1 MELKSLLLTPTE
13 RMGLLEKEVESPKEE
28 NESMKEEVKSLKEKV
43 ESLNERVESLKE
55 EIESSKTSRTAEIQ
69 SLKRKHAEELLA
81 LEVNYEKEIRLNK
94 KKKWVN
100 KLEFLNKICN
110 ECLLLSI

>member
-1 MELKSLLLTPTE
+1 MITKLGLRNIVLFFIIQIIREEEATNPSNNVSLMELKSLLTPTE
-13 RMGLLEKEVESPKEE
+13 RIGLLEKE
-28 NESMKEEVKSLKEKV
+28 
-43 ESLNERVESLKE
+43 
-55 EIESSKTSRTAEIQ
+55 IESCKTSRIAEVE

-81 LEVNYEKEIRLNK
+81 LKVNYEKEISLNK

-110 ECLLLSI
+110 ECFLLSI